1 MCKVHV
7 VRLLE
12 LISHEIGDIDG
23 LLMMKAPALIRALH
37 IIEENMH
44 SARKRPTHLEIL

>member
-1 MCKVHV
+1 MCKIHV
-7 VRLLE
+7 VSLLE

-23 LLMMKAPALIRALH
+23 LLMMKVPALIPVLN

-44 SARKRPTHLEIL
+44 SARKRPTRLEIL